1 MRRRATG
8 FTLIE
13 MMVVLAL
20 VGILAA
26 GARPLLELSVR
37 RSQEFAL
44 RQGLRTLRNAIDAYK
59 QAADEGRIARA
70 PDSSGYPPSLEVLV
84 QGVPLQASGGVTQ
97 AGDGAAEPVQR
108 LYLLRRLPRDPFA
121 APDLDAAQSWG
132 LRSSQSP
139 PDAPAPGRDVFDV
152 YSRSERSALD
162 GTAYRDW

>member
-1 MRRRATG
+1 MKRRTTG

-70 PDSSGYPPSLEVLV
+70 PDTSGYPPSLDVLV
-84 QGVPLQASGGVTQ
+84 QGVPLQAAGG
-97 AGDGAAEPVQR
+97 AAPPADSAAEPAQR

-121 APDLDAAQSWG
+121 APGVNAVQSWG
-132 LRSSQSP
+132 LRSYQSA
-139 PDAPAPGRDVFDV
+139 PDSPAPGRDVFDV
-152 YSRSERSALD
+152 YSPSERTALD